1 MIGDWNKS
9 GTRWFQRIRLRSCKI
24 ILSKQDYDLFLF
36 INDIS
41 TYIFWITRIVG
52 LQCWCMFMLLHQL
65 YYFVYWNLQFCP
77 QVTELS
83 IENKKI
89 FFTFYFDFFLNHT
102 RKNVYLAYAYPQWL
116 PFDVLFKRF
125 FWKSLPPQP
134 NWLIAKI
141 CSTVSA
147 CFIIDNVVSRT
158 FYKYM

>member
-1 MIGDWNKS
+1 MILDI
-9 GTRWFQRIRLRSCKI
+9 FQKRIWLRFCKI

-41 TYIFWITRIVG
+41 TYILRITRIVG
-52 LQCWCMFMLLHQL
+52 LQCWCMFMFLHQL
-65 YYFVYWNLQFCP
+65 YYFVYWNFQFCP

-83 IENKKI
+83 IENNIFLRFCLI
-89 FFTFYFDFFLNHT
+89 FFKNHT
-102 RKNVYLAYAYPQWL
+102 RKNIYSVYAYPQWL
-116 PFDVLFKRF
+116 PFDVLFRRF
-125 FWKSLPPQP
+125 FWKSLPPHP

-141 CSTVSA
+141 CSTVRA